1 MENVDDIFTKLG
13 GTGAVARIIDVKH
26 SAASEMRR
34 RGSIPVRY
42 WPMLIEGARASGVAI
57 DSDILMSVH
66 IPPPL
71 APERFDALAEE
82 IGARITDADPTAG
95 EAA

>member
-1 MENVDDIFTKLG
+1 MQNVDDIFTKLG

-42 WPMLIEGARASGVAI
+42 WPQLIDGAAALDVAI
-57 DSDILMSVH
+57 DSDLLVRVH
-66 IPPPL
+66 VPATPTPEQP
-71 APERFDALAEE
+71 APQ
-82 IGARITDADPTAG
+82 G

>member
-1 MENVDDIFTKLG
+1 MENVDDIFIKLG

-71 APERFDALAEE
+71 TPERFDALAEE
-82 IGARITDADPTAG
+82 VGLRITGPAPAG
-95 EAA
+95 ESA